1 MSWKF
6 THSGKVR
13 DIYENDELNLV
24 ALVATDRVSA
34 FDKVLPGDGIPGKG
48 IALTAISNYW
58 AVTTSDIPNAYIWD
72 LNIIEPFCEEFGID
86 QNRVTIQ
93 RRTRQL
99 PIEAIVR
106 GYITGS
112 AWRDYEAGARMICGE
127 YLPDGLEESARLPKA
142 YFTPTTKGEHD
153 ENITFDQMKEL
164 LQQTGFEPYI
174 AELARKTSI
183 KLYHRIYDIAA
194 SKGFILADVK
204 FEFGLDERTGQ
215 LLVTDEIATSDSSRY
230 WAQASY
236 KSGVPQDSYDKEI
249 VRRNI
254 RDKNKAGIENP
265 TVDPQ
270 IIEITAERYKQLA
283 RILVGKSI

>member
-72 LNIIEPFCEEFGID
+72 LNIIEPFCKEFGID
-86 QNRVTIQ
+86 QDRVTIQ

-112 AWRDYEAGARMICGE
+112 AWRDYEAGSRMICGE

-164 LQQTGFEPYI
+164 LQQTGFEPYL
-174 AELARKTSI
+174 AELVRKTSI

-194 SKGFILADVK
+194 GKGFILADVK

-236 KSGVPQDSYDKEI
+236 KSGVAQDSYDKEI

-254 RDKNKAGIENP
+254 RDKKKAGIENP